1 MLWYYTHTLRVTS
14 PYWYLKKISDLKTTK
29 KSIFAEISEICHF
42 LKASKCMY
50 ELLNGSNI
58 LYTSSKIAKEYSKR
72 ILDDNMTFGS
82 FYQKKTK
89 GGGKKTAKNCY
100 FCCLLGFCLIFE
112 TFYSLSGLARARII
126 FSGHSHSIKESSF
139 QFLCPYE
146 QMLKTPKLTP
156 SEISVCLKSTNP
168 KKILSN
174 PL

>member
-42 LKASKCMY
+42 LNASKCMY

-82 FYQKKTK
+82 FYQKKRRRDGT
-89 GGGKKTAKNCY
+89 KTAKKLL
-100 FCCLLGFCLIFE
+100 FLLFFLGFCLMFGA
-112 TFYSLSGLARARII
+112 FSSLSGLAREHKC
-126 FSGHSHSIKESSF
+126 FWS
-139 QFLCPYE
+139 
-146 QMLKTPKLTP
+146 LT
-156 SEISVCLKSTNP
+156 
-168 KKILSN
+168 
-174 PL
+174 